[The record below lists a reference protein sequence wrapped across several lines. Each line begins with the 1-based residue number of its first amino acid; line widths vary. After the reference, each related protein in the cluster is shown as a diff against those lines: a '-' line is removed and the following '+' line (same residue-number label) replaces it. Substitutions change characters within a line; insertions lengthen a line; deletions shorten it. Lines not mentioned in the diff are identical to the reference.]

1 MQTPSP
7 AVAAKISEV
16 ASAYY
21 RQIELFAPQE
31 RDLIDWFIQLS
42 KDEKTNAA
50 AVRPDSWPAL
60 TEFKRYYLEQKGHLM
75 ADYLAAHLT
84 AKELSWWT
92 DDAA

>member
-7 AVAAKISEV
+7 AVATKVSEV
-16 ASAYY
+16 ALAYY
-21 RQIELFAPQE
+21 RQMELFAPQE

-60 TEFKRYYLEQKGHLM
+60 TEFKRYYLEQQGHSM
-75 ADYLAAHLT
+75 SGYMTAHLT
-84 AKELSWWT
+84 AKDLSWWA
-92 DDAA
+92 DNAA